1 MTQREI
7 LLIKSSWSIVATH
20 PQESGNLFYGKL
32 FELDPSLKSLFPEDM
47 DPQANKLMKMLTYI
61 IKHLQNLED
70 IAGEIQHLALRHAA
84 YGAQPKHLATVGQA
98 LLYAI
103 GEVNGNRWN
112 QETYGAWEKVYGQLS
127 ATFNSA
133 LNKQPQLT

>member
-1 MTQREI
+1 
-7 LLIKSSWSIVATH
+7 
-20 PQESGNLFYGKL
+20 
-32 FELDPSLKSLFPEDM
+32 M

-103 GEVNGNRWN
+103 GEVNGNRWDE
-112 QETYGAWEKVYGQLS
+112 ETSLAWEKVYSQLS
-127 ATFNSA
+127 TTFNSA
-133 LNKQPQLT
+133 LTQQPQLT